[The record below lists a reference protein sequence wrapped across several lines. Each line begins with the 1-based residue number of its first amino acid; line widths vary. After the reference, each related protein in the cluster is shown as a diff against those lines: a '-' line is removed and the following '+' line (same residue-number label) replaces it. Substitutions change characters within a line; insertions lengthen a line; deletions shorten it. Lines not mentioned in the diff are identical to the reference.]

1 MDSSFSDLGL
11 FFFHCRNNVLAIST
25 GIHDLGPVKWD
36 LALCLLIVWVI
47 CFFCIW
53 KGVKS
58 TGKVGVAAAA
68 TRAFWYAGIRKQL
81 LRVMRLIMCI
91 FEE

>member
-1 MDSSFSDLGL
+1 MHQSFPDLIG
-11 FFFHCRNNVLAIST
+11 FFFCCRNNVLAIST

-58 TGKVGVAAAA
+58 TGKVGVPVAA
-68 TRAFWYAGIRKQL
+68 G
-81 LRVMRLIMCI
+81 
-91 FEE
+91 EP